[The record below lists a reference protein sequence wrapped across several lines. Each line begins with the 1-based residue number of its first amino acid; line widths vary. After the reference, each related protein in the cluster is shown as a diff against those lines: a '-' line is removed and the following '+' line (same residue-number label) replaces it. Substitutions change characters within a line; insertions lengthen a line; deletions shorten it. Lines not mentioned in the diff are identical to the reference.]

1 MFSNAIFSL
10 QASLNNIPFWFKYF
24 LLQVFTVMVGEQ
36 AGKEA
41 VEAEA
46 GKNALKPDY
55 APAKPNAAAPA
66 GNLLELLDRILDKGV
81 VIIGDIRISVADIEL
96 LKVQIRLLIAS
107 VDKAKEMG
115 VDFSWAQQIDSKDK
129 ETIKALEEKI
139 KKLEEEKA

>member
-1 MFSNAIFSL
+1 M
-10 QASLNNIPFWFKYF
+10 
-24 LLQVFTVMVGEQ
+24 
-36 AGKEA
+36 
-41 VEAEA
+41 AEA
-46 GKNALKPDY
+46 GLEKDSLNEEYVPKRPEAT
-55 APAKPNAAAPA
+55 ASAPA

-129 ETIKALEEKI
+129 DEIKRLEAKI
-139 KKLEEEKA
+139 RELEQERA